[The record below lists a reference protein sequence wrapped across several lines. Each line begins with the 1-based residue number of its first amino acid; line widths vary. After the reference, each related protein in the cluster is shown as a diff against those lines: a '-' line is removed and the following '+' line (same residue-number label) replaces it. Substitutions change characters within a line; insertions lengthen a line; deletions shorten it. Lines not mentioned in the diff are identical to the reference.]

1 MTDAAVLQGVKNA
14 LGITGAYMDATISI
28 YIDEITDYMA
38 NAGVNPAMIT
48 ASVGVIA
55 RGVNDLWNNN
65 AGNGKLSPYFYDR
78 VSQLALK
85 SNAAGGGSA

>member
-1 MTDAAVLQGVKNA
+1 MADAAILAGVKNA
-14 LGITGAYMDATISI
+14 LGITGTFMDATISI
-28 YIDEITDYMA
+28 YIDEVTDYMT
-38 NAGVNPAMIT
+38 NAGVNTALMS

-85 SNAAGGGSA
+85 SNAAGGGST

>member
-1 MTDAAVLQGVKNA
+1 MTDAVILSGVKSA
-14 LGITGAYMDATISI
+14 LGVTGNFMDATISL
-28 YIDEITDYMA
+28 YIDEVTDYMT
-38 NAGVNPAMIT
+38 NAGVNAALIT

-78 VSQLALK
+78 VSQLVLK
-85 SNAAGGGSA
+85 SGGVSV

>member
-1 MTDAAVLQGVKNA
+1 MADATLLAGVKNA
-14 LGITGAYMDATISI
+14 LGITGTFMDATISI
-28 YIDEITDYMA
+28 YIDEITDYMS
-38 NAGVNPAMIT
+38 NAGVSAGMIA

-78 VSQLALK
+78 VSQLALR
-85 SNAAGGGSA
+85 SSAGGGNT

>member
-1 MTDAAVLQGVKNA
+1 MTDVAILSGVKNA
-14 LGITGAYMDATISI
+14 LGVTGNFMDATISL
-28 YIDEITDYMA
+28 YIDEVTDYMT
-38 NAGVNPAMIT
+38 NAGVNAALIA

-78 VSQLALK
+78 VSQLVLK
-85 SNAAGGGSA
+85 SGGSV

>member
-1 MTDAAVLQGVKNA
+1 MTDAAILNGVKSA
-14 LGITGAYMDATISI
+14 LGVTGNFMDTTISL
-28 YIDEITDYMA
+28 YIDEVTDYMA
-38 NAGVNPAMIT
+38 NAGVNAALIT

-78 VSQLALK
+78 VSQLVLK
-85 SNAAGGGSA
+85 SGGVSV

>member
-1 MTDAAVLQGVKNA
+1 MADAALLASVKNA
-14 LGITGAYMDATISI
+14 LGITGTFMDATISI
-28 YIDEITDYMA
+28 YIDEITDYMT
-38 NAGVNPAMIT
+38 NAGVSAALMP

-55 RGVNDLWNNN
+55 RGVNDLWNNS

-85 SNAAGGGSA
+85 SGGGNT

>member
-1 MTDAAVLQGVKNA
+1 MTDAAILNGVKSA
-14 LGITGAYMDATISI
+14 LGVTGNFMDTTISL
-28 YIDEITDYMA
+28 YIDEVTDYMT
-38 NAGVNPAMIT
+38 NAGVTAALIT

-78 VSQLALK
+78 VSQLVLK
-85 SNAAGGGSA
+85 SGGSV

>member
-1 MTDAAVLQGVKNA
+1 MADAALLAGVKNA
-14 LGITGAYMDATISI
+14 LGITGTFMDATISI
-28 YIDEITDYMA
+28 YIDEITDYMS
-38 NAGVNPAMIT
+38 NAGVSAAVIT

-65 AGNGKLSPYFYDR
+65 TGNGKLSPYFYDR

-85 SNAAGGGSA
+85 SNAGGGNT

>member
-1 MTDAAVLQGVKNA
+1 MTDAAILSGVKSA
-14 LGITGAYMDATISI
+14 LGVTGDFMDATISL
-28 YIDEITDYMA
+28 YIEEVTDYMS
-38 NAGVNPAMIT
+38 NAGVNAALIA

-78 VSQLALK
+78 VSQLVLK
-85 SNAAGGGSA
+85 SGGSV

>member
-1 MTDAAVLQGVKNA
+1 MADASVLAGVKNA
-14 LGITGAYMDATISI
+14 LGVTGTYMDATISI

-38 NAGVNPAMIT
+38 NAGVSAELIP

-65 AGNGKLSPYFYDR
+65 AGNGRLSPYFYDR

-85 SNAAGGGSA
+85 SSGGGSA

>member
-1 MTDAAVLQGVKNA
+1 MADAALLAGVKNA
-14 LGITGAYMDATISI
+14 LGVTGTFMDATISI

-38 NAGVNPAMIT
+38 NAGVSAALIS

-65 AGNGKLSPYFYDR
+65 AGNGRLSPYFYDR
-78 VSQLALK
+78 VSQLVLK
-85 SNAAGGGSA
+85 SSGGGSA

>member
-1 MTDAAVLQGVKNA
+1 MTDAAILTGVKNA
-14 LGITGAYMDATISI
+14 LGITGSYMDDTLSV
-28 YIDEITDYMA
+28 YIDEVTNYMG
-38 NAGVNPAMIT
+38 NAGVSSNLIA

-78 VSQLALK
+78 VSQLALR
-85 SNAAGGGSA
+85 SSAGGSI

>member
-1 MTDAAVLQGVKNA
+1 MADAATLAGVKNA
-14 LGITGAYMDATISI
+14 LGITGTFMDATISI
-28 YIDEITDYMA
+28 YIDEVTDYMA
-38 NAGVNPAMIT
+38 NAGVSAGLIT

-78 VSQLALK
+78 VSQLVLK
-85 SNAAGGGSA
+85 SNAAGGGNT

>member
-1 MTDAAVLQGVKNA
+1 MADAAILAGVKNA
-14 LGITGAYMDATISI
+14 LGVTGTYMDATISI
-28 YIDEITDYMA
+28 YIDEITDYMS
-38 NAGVNPAMIT
+38 NAGVSAALIS

-78 VSQLALK
+78 VSQLVLK
-85 SNAAGGGSA
+85 SSTAGGGSA

>member
-1 MTDAAVLQGVKNA
+1 MADAALLVGVKNA
-14 LGITGAYMDATISI
+14 LGITGTFMDATITV
-28 YIDEITDYMA
+28 YIDEITDYMS
-38 NAGVNPAMIT
+38 NAGVSAAIIA

-85 SNAAGGGSA
+85 SNVVGGGNT

>member
-1 MTDAAVLQGVKNA
+1 MTDAAILNGVKSA
-14 LGITGAYMDATISI
+14 LGVTGNFMDTTISL
-28 YIDEITDYMA
+28 YIDEVTDYMT
-38 NAGVNPAMIT
+38 NAGVNAALIP

-78 VSQLALK
+78 VSQLVLK
-85 SNAAGGGSA
+85 SGVSV